1 VRQVFRI
8 MKCYIIDSLIG
19 IYAIDDGGNFL
30 NYIDFLDDIQK
41 SINFYN
47 SLNNDILSEEYS
59 KFMKELNSS
68 GFDDFVFDNKKLKEI
83 TAQNLGYNTS
93 FEKFSLEFKNFRFNL
108 SDQLKKIGIT
118 KKRGEILSFF
128 KKVEEQVIKERI
140 SQFGSKG
147 DVEVVQIIET
157 LDILKKSISLFSTR
171 MREWYGLHFPE
182 LTDKLIEDN
191 ILIAKLIS
199 VLGKRDNFTYEK
211 INQEF
216 GFKEARIK
224 VLQNLASQ
232 SMGADIDLRIIKKY
246 ANEILSLDDFR
257 QELEA
262 HLDTLMERVAPN
274 LFALVGGLVGAKLIA
289 KAGSLK
295 KLAFMPASRIQ
306 LLGAEKAL
314 YRFLKT
320 GEKRPKH
327 GLIFQWNLIRGSKPW
342 NRGKISRLIS
352 GKIGICSKVDYFGG
366 EFVADVLSKEINEKI
381 QEIEKKYPKPPLK
394 RSEPKT
400 KIRSG
405 KKQTSNKKRR
415 QS

>member
-1 VRQVFRI
+1 MR
-8 MKCYIIDSLIG
+8 CYIIDSLIG

-30 NYIDFLDDIQK
+30 NFIDFLDDIEK
-41 SINFYN
+41 SVSFYN
-47 SLNNDILSEEYS
+47 SLNNNFLTEEYS
-59 KFMKELNSS
+59 NFMTELKNS
-68 GFDDFVFDNKKLKEI
+68 GFDDFAFDNKKLKEL
-83 TAQNLGYNTS
+83 TKDKLGYTTS
-93 FEKFSLEFKNFRFNL
+93 FEKASLEFKSFRFNL
-108 SDQLKKIGIT
+108 NDQLKKIGVT
-118 KKRGEILSFF
+118 KTHDEILLFF
-128 KKVEEQVIKERI
+128 KKVEEQLIKKKI

-147 DVEVVQIIET
+147 DVEIVQIIET
-157 LDILKKSISLFSTR
+157 LDILKKSISLFSSR

-182 LTDKLIEDN
+182 LTDKFIEEN
-191 ILIAKLIS
+191 ILIAKIIT

-216 GFKEARIK
+216 GFKESRINM
-224 VLQNLASQ
+224 LQKLALQ

-246 ANEILSLDDFR
+246 ADEILSLDDFR
-257 QELEA
+257 QELEDY
-262 HLDTLMERVAPN
+262 LDTLMEQVAPN
-274 LFALVGGLVGAKLIA
+274 LFALVGGLIGAKLIA

-327 GLIFQWNLIRGSKPW
+327 GLIFQWNQIRGSKPW
-342 NRGKISRLIS
+342 NRGKISRVIS
-352 GKIGICSKVDYFGG
+352 GKIGISAKVDFFGG

-400 KIRSG
+400 KIRSN
-405 KKQTSNKKRR
+405 KKQTSKKKGR
-415 QS
+415 

>member
-1 VRQVFRI
+1 MR
-8 MKCYIIDSLIG
+8 CYIIDSLIG

-30 NYIDFLDDIQK
+30 NYIDFLDDIEKSISFYK
-41 SINFYN
+41 SIN
-47 SLNNDILSEEYS
+47 SGILSEEYS
-59 KFMKELNSS
+59 DFMTELNSS
-68 GFDDFVFDNKKLKEI
+68 GFDDFVFDNKKLKDL
-83 TAQNLGYNTS
+83 TKQKLGYNTS

-118 KKRGEILSFF
+118 KTRDEILFFF
-128 KKVEEQVIKERI
+128 KIVEEQLIKEKV
-140 SQFGSKG
+140 SEFGSKG
-147 DVEVVQIIET
+147 DVEVIQIIET
-157 LDILKKSISLFSTR
+157 LDILKKSISLFSSR

-182 LTDKLIEDN
+182 LTDKLIEEN
-191 ILIAKLIS
+191 ILIAKLITI
-199 VLGKRDNFTYEK
+199 LGKRDNFTFEK
-211 INQEF
+211 IEQEF
-216 GFKEARIK
+216 SFKESRINM
-224 VLQNLASQ
+224 LQKLASQ
-232 SMGADIDLRIIKKY
+232 SMGADIDLSIIKKY

-257 QELEA
+257 QELEDY
-262 HLDTLMERVAPN
+262 LDTLMEQVAPN
-274 LFALVGGLVGAKLIA
+274 LFALVGGLIGAKLIA

-327 GLIFQWNLIRGSKPW
+327 GLIFQWNQIRGSKPW
-342 NRGKISRLIS
+342 NRGKISRVIS
-352 GKIGICSKVDYFGG
+352 GKIGISAKVDYFRG

-400 KIRSG
+400 KIRSN
-405 KKQTSNKKRR
+405 KKQTSKKKGR
-415 QS
+415 

>member
-1 VRQVFRI
+1 MR
-8 MKCYIIDSLIG
+8 CYVIDSLIG

-41 SINFYN
+41 SVNFYN
-47 SLNNDILSEEYS
+47 SLNSDILSEEYS
-59 KFMKELNSS
+59 DFMNELKSS

-93 FEKFSLEFKNFRFNL
+93 FEKLSLEFKNFRFNL
-108 SDQLKKIGIT
+108 SDQLIKIGIT
-118 KKRGEILSFF
+118 KTRDEILFFF
-128 KKVEEQVIKERI
+128 KKVEELLIKEQI

-157 LDILKKSISLFSTR
+157 LDILKKSISLFSSR

-191 ILIAKLIS
+191 VLIAKLIS

-211 INQEF
+211 IDQEF

-224 VLQNLASQ
+224 ILQNLASQ
-232 SMGADIDLRIIKKY
+232 SMGADIDLSILKKY

-262 HLDTLMERVAPN
+262 HLDTLMDRVAPN
-274 LFALVGGLVGAKLIA
+274 LFALVGGLIGAKLIA

-352 GKIGICSKVDYFGG
+352 GKIGICSKVDYFKG
-366 EFVADVLSKEINEKI
+366 EFVAELLSKDINEKI

-400 KIRSG
+400 KIRPN
-405 KKQTSNKKRR
+405 KKQISKKKRR
-415 QS
+415 

>member
-1 VRQVFRI
+1 MR
-8 MKCYIIDSLIG
+8 CYIIDSLVG

-30 NYIDFLDDIQK
+30 NYIDFLDDVEK
-41 SINFYN
+41 SISFYK
-47 SLNNDILSEEYS
+47 SLTSDILSEEYS
-59 KFMKELNSS
+59 NFISELNSS
-68 GFDDFVFDNKKLKEI
+68 GFGDFAFDNKKLKEL
-83 TAQNLGYNTS
+83 TKQKLGYNTS

-108 SDQLKKIGIT
+108 SDQLKKIGIAKT
-118 KKRGEILSFF
+118 RDEILFFF
-128 KKVEEQVIKERI
+128 KKVEEQLIKDRI

-157 LDILKKSISLFSTR
+157 LDILKKSISLFSSR

-182 LTDKLIEDN
+182 LTDKLIEEN
-191 ILIAKLIS
+191 ILIAKLITT
-199 VLGKRDNFTYEK
+199 LGKRDNFTYEK
-211 INQEF
+211 IDQEF
-216 GFKEARIK
+216 SFKESKINI
-224 VLQNLASQ
+224 LQKLASQ
-232 SMGADIDLRIIKKY
+232 SMGADIDLSIIKKY

-257 QELEA
+257 QELETY
-262 HLDTLMERVAPN
+262 LDTLMEQVAPN
-274 LFALVGGLVGAKLIA
+274 LFALVGGLIGAKLIA

-327 GLIFQWNLIRGSKPW
+327 GLIFQWNQIRGSKAW
-342 NRGKISRLIS
+342 NRGKISRVIS

-366 EFVADVLSKEINEKI
+366 EFVADMLSKDINEKI

-400 KIRSG
+400 KIKSS
-405 KKQTSNKKRR
+405 KKQTSKKKRR
-415 QS
+415 

>member
-1 VRQVFRI
+1 MR
-8 MKCYIIDSLIG
+8 CYIIDSLIG
-19 IYAIDDGGNFL
+19 IYAIDNGGNFL
-30 NYIDFLDDIQK
+30 NYIDFLEDIQK
-41 SINFYN
+41 SVNFYN
-47 SLNNDILSEEYS
+47 SLNSNTLSREYS
-59 KFMKELNSS
+59 NFMNELNSS

-191 ILIAKLIS
+191 VLIAKLIS

-352 GKIGICSKVDYFGG
+352 GKIGICSKVDYFEG